1 MNTVAG
7 VDPHLDTLAIA
18 VVTAN
23 GDPIETVTVP
33 NTAEGFTQARGFG
46 DTHQVAMWVIEGSGS
61 YGRAFTRYLTEHGH
75 QVREAPTR
83 ITRGWRRIEG
93 WDKTDPGDA
102 RAIARAGALTTLPV
116 VARTPISEQLRVLV
130 NHREALVQEQTR
142 SLLRIR
148 ARLAE
153 LDPHLAATI
162 GPITSTKALTRL
174 ARLQRP
180 ATPYTQTVAAIIR
193 HEASTSRHRLTHIR
207 QLTRTIESTLPPHGH
222 TLIATINGIGPIG
235 AAKLIAHTGT
245 IERFT
250 TDAQFAAYVGAAPI
264 ETSSGRHQRH
274 RLNRRGN
281 RQLNR
286 VLDTA
291 IKTQLAHGGPAAT
304 YINRRRTEG
313 KTTREAIRACK
324 RHLARRIYKTLKQQT
339 PLT

>member
-7 VDPHLDTLAIA
+7 VDPHLDTLVIA

-23 GDPIETVTVP
+23 GDPLETVTVS
-33 NTAEGFTQARGFG
+33 NTRDGFTQAHRFG
-46 DTHQVAMWVIEGSGS
+46 VTHRVDRWVVEGSGS
-61 YGRAFTRYLTEHGH
+61 YGRAFTRYLTDHGY

-83 ITRGWRRIEG
+83 VTGGWRRIEG

-102 RAIARAGALTTLPV
+102 RAIARAGALTPLPTIT
-116 VARTPISEQLRVLV
+116 RTPVSEQLRVLV
-130 NHREALVQEQTR
+130 SHREALVREQTR

-162 GPITSTKALTRL
+162 GPINSTKALTRL

-180 ATPYTQTVAAIIR
+180 ATTYTRTVASIIR

-207 QLTRTIESTLPPHGH
+207 HLTRTIHCTLPPHGH
-222 TLIATINGIGPIG
+222 ALIDTIAGIGTIG
-235 AAKLIAHTGT
+235 AAKILAHTGT
-245 IERFT
+245 ITRFP
-250 TDAQFAAYVGAAPI
+250 TDAHFAAYLGAAPI

-291 IKTQLAHGGPAAT
+291 IKTQLAHNGPAAT

-324 RHLARRIYKTLKQQT
+324 RHLARRIYKTLKQHT